1 MSGTLCPTGAQ
12 GEEGCP
18 RGAVCGAAE
27 GSAGSCLGS
36 LDVALWR
43 LHRPPLSSSDSQAW
57 SWTGR
62 GVGCLWPPPLGTET
76 PGSVWHMDGNRE
88 NCGRGPG
95 HPGAEAL
102 DPCCPSHSQGP
113 GLSLTPGSCPPPT
126 AWDPGC
132 SVYVGAC
139 HARGGLPWPHRTWA
153 CRVKGVAVRPGL
165 SSLLER
171 LGRPWGQ

>member
-1 MSGTLCPTGAQ
+1 MPD
-12 GEEGCP
+12 
-18 RGAVCGAAE
+18 RGAGRGGV
-27 GSAGSCLGS
+27 SPGSCLWGCRGLGWELPRES
-36 LDVALWR
+36 
-43 LHRPPLSSSDSQAW
+43 
-57 SWTGR
+57 GR
-62 GVGCLWPPPLGTET
+62 GALAPPQAAIVLLRLPSVILDRTGCGVPLAAA
-76 PGSVWHMDGNRE
+76 PGHRDTRVRVAHGWQQGKL
-88 NCGRGPG
+88 CGRGPG

-132 SVYVGAC
+132 SVYVGAR

>member
-1 MSGTLCPTGAQ
+1 MGGRVSGTLCPTGAR

-62 GVGCLWPPPLGTET
+62 GVGRLWPPPLGTET

-88 NCGRGPG
+88 NSVVV
-95 HPGAEAL
+95 AL
-102 DPCCPSHSQGP
+102 GSQEP
-113 GLSLTPGSCPPPT
+113 RLLIP
-126 AWDPGC
+126 
-132 SVYVGAC
+132 
-139 HARGGLPWPHRTWA
+139 
-153 CRVKGVAVRPGL
+153 AVRLIPRDQGL
-165 SSLLER
+165 V
-171 LGRPWGQ
+171 